1 MNRLTK
7 PINTFINCLGFV
19 ILFGFLAIGTVGG
32 CNNDGTGGR
41 TGGGIGIVVNRP
53 IINEPKEDGQIVH
66 PADVHMETSDFSS
79 SDPELTHDCSDW
91 EIRIAKPDEVVWE
104 TTCIGG
110 VEKIHTHLG
119 DGTFKNSHEGRQL
132 LFFDT
137 DYILRTRHRSSSG
150 DPSTEWSD
158 WAERRFRTSSATE
171 ILALELDDIIEVP
184 SPRWVDS
191 FGVDIIL
198 PGPDNPPRLSI
209 VTILDEL
216 ILEFSGLD
224 GFSNTVT
231 NPPDIEEHLPI
242 RVILDAGNIGQD
254 LVLPESSL
262 SFVDDEGIERNIYL
276 PAMSIPSAEK
286 EEYWVSVAG
295 STYIASAGQSE
306 PDFSI
311 LARGSPVPWSVI
323 QPGFRVE
330 LVATGF
336 QLPINITFIPNP
348 GNEPDDPLFY
358 VTELY
363 GTIKVVSNDGTVS
376 DYATG
381 LLNFNP
387 TGNFPGSGEQG
398 LTGIVVEPI
407 TGDVFVSMLYSID
420 PLNGEA
426 PHYPKVM
433 HYISEDGGRTAAS
446 EIEVIDMFP
455 EQQGQSHQISS
466 LTIGPDGKL
475 YVHMGDG
482 SYASTARN
490 IDSFRG
496 KILRMNLDGSAPE
509 DNPFFNAGDGINAM
523 DYIYALGF
531 RNPFGGAWS
540 PVDGFLYE
548 VENGPSIDRLARVVS
563 GEDYGWRGINE
574 DMFISAIYNWIPSV
588 APVNMTFIRED
599 VFGGSGFPDDKINHA
614 FISES
619 GPTFAT
625 GPQENGKRISE
636 FDLGAGGTLIS
647 GPIPIIEYDGSGKA
661 TVAGIE
667 AGQDGLYFS
676 GLYKDLDITTPID
689 PGASIYKI
697 VFIGE

>member
-1 MNRLTK
+1 MKRFTILLNSFMK
-7 PINTFINCLGFV
+7 CLGFLL
-19 ILFGFLAIGTVGG
+19 LFGFIAIGTVGG
-32 CNNDGTGGR
+32 CNNNGNRGGTSGGTGG
-41 TGGGIGIVVNRP
+41 VVNRP
-53 IINEPKEDGQIVH
+53 IISEPKEDGQIVH
-66 PADVHMETSDFSS
+66 PADVHMETSNFSS
-79 SDPELTHDCSDW
+79 SDPELTHNCSDW
-91 EIRIAKPDEVVWE
+91 EISTVTPDEVVWE

-110 VEKIHTHLG
+110 VEKVHSHLG
-119 DGTFKNSHEGRQL
+119 DGTFINSHEGRQL

-150 DPSTEWSD
+150 DPSSEWSD
-158 WAERRFRTSSATE
+158 WAERRFHTSSATE
-171 ILALELDDIIEVP
+171 ILALELDDIVEEP

-191 FGVDIIL
+191 FGEDIIL
-198 PGPDNPPRLSI
+198 PGSDNPPRLSI

-216 ILEFSGLD
+216 ILEFVGLD
-224 GFSNTVT
+224 GFSNAVT

-276 PAMSIPSAEK
+276 PAVLIPPAEK
-286 EEYWVSVAG
+286 VQYWVSVAG
-295 STYIASAGQSE
+295 STYVASVGQTE

-336 QLPINITFIPNP
+336 QLPVNIAFIPNP

-398 LTGIVVEPI
+398 LTGIVVEPN
-407 TGDVFVSMLYSID
+407 TGDVFATMLYSLD
-420 PLNGEA
+420 PLNEGA
-426 PHYPKVM
+426 PHHPKVM
-433 HYISEDGGRTAAS
+433 RYHSEDGGRTASS
-446 EIEVIDMFP
+446 EIEIIDLFP
-455 EQQGQSHQISS
+455 ETQGQSHQISN
-466 LTIGPDGKL
+466 LTIGPNGKL

-482 SYASTARN
+482 FDASAARN

-509 DNPFFNAGDGINAM
+509 DNPFFNAADGINAM

-548 VENGPSIDRLARVVS
+548 VENGPSIDRLVRVVP
-563 GEDYGWRGINE
+563 GEDYGWQGNND

-599 VFGGSGFPDDKINHA
+599 VFSGSGFPDDKINHA

-619 GPTFAT
+619 GPTYAT

-647 GPIPIIEYDGSGKA
+647 GPIPLIEYDGSGKA

-667 AGQDGLYFS
+667 AGPDGLYFS

>member
-1 MNRLTK
+1 MRLLK
-7 PINTFINCLGFV
+7 ACEYLNKCFGFL
-19 ILFGFLAIGTVGG
+19 ILFGFIALGAVGG
-32 CNNDGTGGR
+32 CNSDGN
-41 TGGGIGIVVNRP
+41 GGGTRGESGSVVNRP
-53 IINEPKEDGQIVH
+53 VINEPRDDGQIAH
-66 PADVHMETSDFSS
+66 PADVHMETSDFSAS
-79 SDPELTHDCSDW
+79 EPGLTHVCSDW
-91 EIRIAKPDEVVWE
+91 EIRTVEPGEVVWE
-104 TTCIGG
+104 TICIGG
-110 VEKIHTHLG
+110 VEKVHSHLG

-137 DYILRTRHRSSSG
+137 DYILRTRHRSSSV

-171 ILALELDDIIEVP
+171 IIALELDDIIEEP
-184 SPRWVDS
+184 NPRWVDS
-191 FGVDIIL
+191 FGEDIIL
-198 PGPDNPPRLSI
+198 PGSDNPPRLSI
-209 VTILDEL
+209 VTILDDL

-224 GFSNTVT
+224 GFSNAMT
-231 NPPDIEEHLPI
+231 NPPDIEEHLPV
-242 RVILDAGNIGQD
+242 RVIFDAGNIGQE
-254 LVLPESSL
+254 LVLPESSV

-276 PAMSIPSAEK
+276 PAVSVPPAE
-286 EEYWVSVAG
+286 EEQYWVSVAG
-295 STYIASAGQSE
+295 STYVASAGQTE
-306 PDFSI
+306 PDFST

-336 QLPINITFIPNP
+336 QLPVNIAFLPNP

-376 DYATG
+376 DYATD

-387 TGNFPGSGEQG
+387 TGKFPGSGEQG
-398 LTGIVVEPI
+398 LIGIVVEPN
-407 TGDVFVSMLYSID
+407 TGDVFASMLYSID
-420 PLNGEA
+420 PLNEEA
-426 PHYPKVM
+426 THYPKVM
-433 HYISEDGGRTAAS
+433 RYQSEDGGRTASS
-446 EIEVIDMFP
+446 EIEIIDLFP
-455 EQQGQSHQISS
+455 ESQGQSHQISN
-466 LTIGPDGKL
+466 LTIGADGKL

-482 SYASTARN
+482 FNASTARN
-490 IDSFRG
+490 PDSFRG

-509 DNPFFNAGDGINAM
+509 DNPFFNAGDGINAT

-540 PVDGFLYE
+540 PVDGFLFE
-548 VENGPSIDRLARVVS
+548 VENGPITDRLVRVVP
-563 GEDYGWRGINE
+563 GEDYGWQGSND
-574 DMFISAIYNWIPSV
+574 DMFISAIYNWTPSA
-588 APVNMTFIRED
+588 APVNMTFIRQD
-599 VFGGSGFPDDKINHA
+599 VFDGSGFPDNKINHA
-614 FISES
+614 FVSES

-636 FDLGAGGTLIS
+636 FVLDAGGTLIS
-647 GPIPIIEYDGSGKA
+647 GPIPIIEYDGPGKA

-667 AGQDGLYFS
+667 AGPDGLYFS
-676 GLYKDLDITTPID
+676 GLYKDLDIITPID